1 MIIGILKIDLH
12 LPGVAS
18 LKQKRMILK
27 SMKDRVRKAFNV
39 SIAELDNHDKWQV
52 ARMGIAA
59 IGTGKSTINSLLDK
73 VVNFLSTCNHVELTD
88 YEIEII

>member
-1 MIIGILKIDLH
+1 
-12 LPGVAS
+12 
-18 LKQKRMILK
+18 MILK

-52 ARMGIAA
+52 ARMGIVA
-59 IGTGKSTINSLLDK
+59 IGTTKGTINSLLDR
-73 VVNFLSTCNHVELTD
+73 VVNFLSTGNHVELSD